1 MMTEARGPR
10 PAVLRGAYG
19 WFVGLVACLVAL
31 LVLGG
36 CATIPT
42 SGPVHEGGDLRL
54 QRVDD
59 GVPFIGQPPLR
70 GASPEDVVR
79 GFLQSS
85 ADFVDDHAVA
95 REYLTPT
102 VRQRW
107 QPQAGTVVLDRL
119 SAEEAVIDGAS
130 ATVTVKGTEVGRIDV
145 DGGFRRTPV
154 GTTLSRTFR
163 LRRLDGQWR
172 VSDLEDGLALS
183 SANVLET
190 YRAVSL
196 YFLAPS
202 GTRVVPDTVLIP
214 ELPGITAK
222 LVARLLRGPTASLQ
236 GSVGTAFPAG
246 TELEVSSVPVSDGVA
261 TVRLDKSA
269 LQANDRAREQMSAQL
284 VWTLRQLPDVRR
296 VRIMAGNEDL
306 VVSGVAV
313 EQDRSSW
320 RTYDP
325 DALVASPSAYVV
337 RAGRVGRLVDGKFER
352 VLGIPDNLVLR
363 TPAGSLDGS
372 RLAAVSADGHN
383 LLVGRPSRDSTPA
396 TRVTGADLGS
406 PSWDPGSDLWVVDRS
421 TGALWYL
428 ADGADKPQE
437 VTVPRPLSGNRRLTS
452 VVVSR
457 DGTRVAMVVGTGKAA
472 RLMIG
477 GVQRVETTDPDVVG
491 GQAVALVNVE
501 EPLPDL
507 RSVRDVSWADA
518 STLAVLGVQIAADG
532 GDPGEPEPAYLGTD
546 GYRVR
551 AVEPL
556 PGLVGLTAAP
566 PQQDLLTPLVGAT
579 DDGQLWQ
586 YTSGGGWVVLGQGS
600 DPAYPG

>member
-1 MMTEARGPR
+1 M
-10 PAVLRGAYG
+10 
-19 WFVGLVACLVAL
+19 GLVVGATISLILSACA
-31 LVLGG
+31 
-36 CATIPT
+36 AIPT
-42 SGPVHEGGDLRL
+42 SGPVHQGDDLQL

-85 ADFVDDHAVA
+85 ADFVEDHAVA

-107 QPQAGTVVLDRL
+107 QPQAGTVVFDRL
-119 SAEEAVIDGAS
+119 SADPAVITGS
-130 ATVTVKGTEVGRIDV
+130 TATVTVKGTEVGRIDV

-163 LRRLDGQWR
+163 LQRLDGQWR

-190 YRAVSL
+190 YRALSL

-202 GTRVVPDTVLIP
+202 GTLVVPDSVLIP

-236 GSVGTAFPAG
+236 GSVRTAFPAG
-246 TELEVSSVPVSDGVA
+246 TELEVSSVPISDGVA

-269 LQANDRAREQMSAQL
+269 LQADDRAREAMSAQL

-296 VRIMAGNEDL
+296 VRIISGNEDL
-306 VVSGVAV
+306 VVSGVAA

-337 RAGRVGRLVDGKFER
+337 RAGRVGRYVDGKFER
-352 VLGIPDNLVLR
+352 VLGIPDDLSLR
-363 TPAGSLDGS
+363 TPAGSLDGT
-372 RLAAVSADGHN
+372 RLAAVSGDGHS
-383 LLVGRPSRDSTPA
+383 LLVGRPSRDSTPQV
-396 TRVTGADLGS
+396 RVTGADLGA
-406 PSWDPGSDLWVVDRS
+406 PSWDPGNDLWVVDRA

-437 VTVPRPLSGNRRLTS
+437 VTVPRPLSGNRRLS
-452 VVVSR
+452 AGVVSR
-457 DGTRVAMVVGTGKAA
+457 DGTRVALVVGIGKAA
-472 RLMIG
+472 RLVIA

-491 GQAVALVNVE
+491 GETVALVNVE

-507 RSVRDVSWADA
+507 RTVRDVSWADA
-518 STLAVLGVQIAADG
+518 STLAVLGVQVAADG
-532 GDPGEPEPAYLGTD
+532 GEAVDPAPFYVGTD

-556 PGLVGLTAAP
+556 PGLVGLTSAP
-566 PQQDLLTPLVGAT
+566 SQQDLVTPLVAAT
-579 DDGQLWQ
+579 EDGQLWQ
-586 YTSGGGWVVLGQGS
+586 YTSGGGWVVLGPGS